1 MSTPIN
7 KSFELPCDLSSAIR
21 MMSDES
27 SLDRLMEFSFA
38 QNPKHSVEQTSD
50 GGLKIHIFREFEGE
64 WPGFLEAI
72 IGKTLKIDETRLWQR
87 AIGNVREGVTEI
99 SAPGLPVEVNAEMKI
114 VENAGQC
121 VVSIDGHVKVNLPFV
136 GSKVEQMV
144 LDQMTDAIDV
154 EAKFYLEELKKLQ

>member
-1 MSTPIN
+1 
-7 KSFELPCDLSSAIR
+7 
-21 MMSDES
+21 
-27 SLDRLMEFSFA
+27 
-38 QNPKHSVEQTSD
+38 
-50 GGLKIHIFREFEGE
+50 
-64 WPGFLEAI
+64 
-72 IGKTLKIDETRLWQR
+72 LKIDETRLWQR